1 MLYTERSLEQA
12 LKDGSFSLS
21 PDDKLTPSARDLL
34 RKRGVNLKA
43 PKPEHMTH
51 LKAGELVPKTH
62 PRIRYRGK
70 LDSLEALILLS
81 MKNPYAPVEVLQEIL
96 DFCRQLMRCDVLG
109 EEVPQILL
117 YGMTE
122 QELRHRSHNPRKYY
136 DTAHILPDA
145 NDSQTLLSLNYLRT
159 QVRETEL
166 ESYEAF
172 PKRTDIHR
180 ALNRLSSLLWILCL
194 EERNKFGKGGPT
206 WTGSSKRSQGDYS
219 SN

>member
-1 MLYTERSLEQA
+1 MLYTERSLERA
-12 LKDGSFSLS
+12 LKNGSFTLS
-21 PDDKLTPSARDLL
+21 PEDKLTPSAQDLL
-34 RKRGVNLKA
+34 RRRGGVPKGG
-43 PKPEHMTH
+43 KPEHMTH

-62 PRIRYRGK
+62 PVIRYRGK
-70 LDSLEALILLS
+70 LDSLEALLLLS
-81 MKNPYAPVEVLQEIL
+81 MQETGVPKEVLQEIL

-122 QELRHRSHNPRKYY
+122 EELRHRSHNPQKYY
-136 DTAHILPDA
+136 DTAHILPES
-145 NDSQTLLSLNYLRT
+145 NDSPALLSLNYLRT

-166 ESYEAF
+166 ASYEAF

-194 EERNKFGKGGPT
+194 EERNKHGKGGPT
-206 WTGSSKRSQGDYS
+206 WTGSSKRSPSDYS